1 MRRLLLALLCWL
13 GVAASAN
20 AGDLDGRWRVFYLDA
35 ALGGVDGWAQFDE
48 AAGTVLVRYADP
60 RSGEIVP
67 ADGSFTRSGN
77 RLVITLRGRAPT
89 PVEDYPPPGQP
100 VPVSGPG
107 TVTLKLGDTEL
118 ALPLVAGKPPGT
130 EETRLELTLAEDG
143 RSASGKWRQT
153 VDAASARDAKRQGRY
168 GQIKLLYDGSGGA
181 EMSGAESWFRPQ
193 LAFVQAFALQDQM
206 AFAFGEATWPE
217 PFGADGRLKK
227 PLADRRLIFVLG
239 RGLPGTGGG
248 SVQIE
253 SDDPNVSYS
262 VYALASDTRKPSFA
276 LAPWIEDGWRILE
289 KNVSP
294 EHLRELRGHDVM
306 ILAATLKPG
315 AQPGP
320 RTFRIEGQEAAWQLQ
335 FGDWRG
341 RLSIGRPLGFGQTED
356 AEFVYPQEQVQFEI
370 FLDREIPNQTLTVI
384 PGVVRANGET
394 AIGAGASRTVT
405 LNRDANEPRRYLSD
419 PVVVSD
425 PVYADT
431 YPSGTPILQAVP
443 GDRIVVE
450 FGDDPFVA
458 LRPPLD
464 AALVVS
470 SPRHVAAALTGD
482 KARRGRPW
490 LDVLRIAASCHGLET
505 PDLTGY
511 DALKAETFE
520 KSIVFAWTK
529 LSKDIAVGEHAAA
542 ILLRDTFIDL
552 LQAQAQQYERALSD
566 EEILGYRRSIQDA
579 ISGELR
585 PLGDVRVAAPGGTVA
600 FAASFSDEWMKQ
612 RHGLEGDALRKWRI
626 EATREAR
633 QLYAVAVR
641 RSLEVARE
649 IKDCDVEKLLGL
661 TGFDF
666 GAVRHVAKQTLV
678 ILGEQAVGTGPT
690 TRPQWTADR
699 RARAWVDRV
708 AYVAGAIE
716 DIRQV
721 NRQDNEY
728 LIIAVT
734 VIATLP
740 LAIVEAPLALTAM
753 FVLDLGSAV
762 VSAGSTVVHVVEQ
775 RAEVRFAAGAAAIIG
790 AGRYDAARARDYD
803 WVTDYFATL
812 AAAGGAAMSGVQLY
826 EGVLTAAQKA
836 AIKQGRELAE
846 TVTFE
851 TLGRLNRENLESLL
865 AAIKRAG
872 NLSARIG
879 RAALD
884 PVERKLVAL
893 KEAIDRTL
901 HPPPGWASQV
911 APEVWER
918 VKPMARA
925 PHVDRLFREAPQQ
938 MSELARTPEGLDLLW
953 NPHANVADYAQ
964 AVARAQNKRPPLG
977 PGFFEQM
984 RPGYLEQVTQNNPPP
999 FVIGDIRGTSGRGV
1013 SIRVRDP
1020 SAPAPPINIQTGL
1033 TMGVDHRVIADFSRG
1048 LEPDT
1053 LFATKG
1059 SILELSYAKI
1069 QPFADDTFRMVR
1081 GLPQSLTPN
1090 GTPLGLYLNMR
1101 ALHNIGVRYGDAGVT
1116 VVKLSQVVNANTCI
1130 QLQAMRRAF
1139 PNVPL
1144 EELAQHTFSYRYT
1157 KDFLEQ
1163 AGFRVTDVI
1172 KVKPNTAATPRS
1184 YSNFFAGNK
1193 PVPRFATESQIDA
1206 VLEPEVVAFAIAH
1219 GVPPDRTIDFG
1230 YDIYLRIEP
1239 R

>member
-1 MRRLLLALLCWL
+1 MRRWLIALLLVLGGTAPAL
-13 GVAASAN
+13 G
-20 AGDLDGRWRVFYLDA
+20 GDLDGRWRVFYLDA

-67 ADGSFTRSGN
+67 ADGSFTRAGN

-89 PVEDYPPPGQP
+89 PDESYPPPGQP
-100 VPVSGPG
+100 VAIGGPG
-107 TVTLKLGDTEL
+107 TITLRLGDAEL
-118 ALPLVAGKPPGT
+118 ALPLVAG
-130 EETRLELTLAEDG
+130 TRPAAEQTRIELTLADDG
-143 RSASGKWRQT
+143 RSAGGKWRQT
-153 VDAASARDAKRQGRY
+153 VDAASARDGKGQGRY

-181 EMSGAESWFRPQ
+181 EMSGAETWFRPQ

-206 AFAFGEATWPE
+206 AFPFGEATWPE
-217 PFGADGRLKK
+217 PFGADGKLKK

-239 RGLPGTGGG
+239 RGLPGTAAG
-248 SVQIE
+248 SVNIE

-276 LAPWIEDGWRILE
+276 LAPWIEDGWRKLE
-289 KNVSP
+289 EYVGP
-294 EHLRELRGHDVM
+294 EHLRQLRGYDVM
-306 ILAATLKPG
+306 ILTATLRPG

-370 FLDREIPNQTLTVI
+370 FLDREIPHPTLTVI
-384 PGVVRANGET
+384 PGVVRADGKT
-394 AIGAGASRTVT
+394 VLGTVSRTVT
-405 LNRDANEPRRYLSD
+405 LNRDADEPRRYLSD

-443 GDRIVVE
+443 GDRVVVQ
-450 FGDDPFVA
+450 FGDDPFLA
-458 LRPPLD
+458 LRPPMD

-470 SPRHVAAALTGD
+470 SPRHVAAALTDD
-482 KARRGRPW
+482 KNSRGRQW
-490 LDVLRIAASCHGLET
+490 LDVLRVAATCHGLET

-520 KSIVFAWTK
+520 KRIVFAWTK

-542 ILLRDTFIDL
+542 ILLRDVFIDL
-552 LQAQAQQYERALSD
+552 LQGQARQYERALSD
-566 EEILGYRRSIQDA
+566 EEVLGYRRIVQDS

-585 PLGDVRVAAPGGTVA
+585 PLGDVRVAAPGGTA
-600 FAASFSDEWMKQ
+600 SFAASFSDEWMKQ
-612 RHGLEGDALRKWRI
+612 RHGLQGEALLKWRI
-626 EATREAR
+626 AATREAR

-649 IKDCDVEKLLGL
+649 IKDCEVEKLLGL

-678 ILGEQAVGTGPT
+678 TFDEQTVGTGPL
-690 TRPQWTADR
+690 TRPHWTADR

-708 AYVAGAIE
+708 AYVAGAVE

-721 NRQDNEY
+721 NKQDNEY

-734 VIATLP
+734 IVATLP
-740 LAIVEAPLALTAM
+740 LAIVVALLALTAM
-753 FVLDLGSAV
+753 FLLDLGSAV
-762 VSAGSTVVHVVEQ
+762 VSAGGAVVHVVEQ

-790 AGRYDAARARDYD
+790 TVRYDAARARDYE
-803 WVTDYFATL
+803 WVTDYFSTL

-836 AIKQGRELAE
+836 AIKRGRAVAE

-893 KEAIDRTL
+893 KEAIDRAL
-901 HPPPGWASQV
+901 HPPPAWASQV
-911 APEVWER
+911 APDVWER
-918 VKPMARA
+918 VRHMARA
-925 PHVDRLFREAPQQ
+925 PHVDRLFREAPQH

-953 NPHANVADYAQ
+953 NPHANVAAY
-964 AVARAQNKRPPLG
+964 ARAVQRVQNKRPPLG
-977 PGFFEQM
+977 PTFFGQM
-984 RPGYLEQVTQNNPPP
+984 TPGYNPPGL
-999 FVIGDIRGTSGRGV
+999 VIHDVGGASGPSRGV
-1013 SIRVRDP
+1013 SVRVRDP
-1020 SAPAPPINIQTGL
+1020 NAPAPPINVQTGL
-1033 TMGVDHRVIADFSRG
+1033 AMGVDHREIADFSRG

-1053 LFATKG
+1053 LFATNG

-1069 QPFADDTFRMVR
+1069 QPFADNAFRMVR
-1081 GLPQSLTPN
+1081 GLPESLTPN

-1101 ALHNIGVRYGDAGVT
+1101 ALHGLGVGYGDTGVT
-1116 VVKLSQVVNANTCI
+1116 IVKLSQVVNANTCI

-1163 AGFRVTDVI
+1163 AGFRVTGVI
-1172 KVKPNTAATPRS
+1172 KVEASTAATPRS
-1184 YSNFFAGNK
+1184 YANFFAGIA
-1193 PVPRFATESQIDA
+1193 PVPTRATEAEIDA
-1206 VLEPEVVAFAIAH
+1206 ILETEVVAFANAH
-1219 GVPPDRTIDFG
+1219 GVSPDQTIDFG
-1230 YDIYLRIEP
+1230 YNIYLRVEP